1 MGHTVARVKLC
12 SPHDS
17 SKCAEL
23 DLLVDTGSTYTW
35 VRREVLESL
44 GVKPTTRWRFRTID
58 GRTVEKEIG
67 EAVIEC
73 LGERATRIVVFA
85 EKGDAEVLGVDA
97 LEGLRLE
104 VDPVTRQLRKVEAL
118 LAL

>member
-1 MGHTVARVKLC
+1 VKLC

-17 SKCAEL
+17 LRCVEL
-23 DLLVDTGSTYTW
+23 DLIVSTGSTYTC

-58 GRTVEKEIG
+58 GRRVEKEIG

-73 LGERATRIVVFA
+73 LGEKMTRIVVFA
-85 EKGDAEVLGVDA
+85 EKGDTEVLRVDA
-97 LEGLRLE
+97 LENLRLE
-104 VDPVTRQLRKVEAL
+104 VDPATRQLKKVKAL
-118 LAL
+118 PAL

>member
-1 MGHTVARVKLC
+1 MGHVVARVRVYN
-12 SPHDS
+12 PRDV
-17 SKCAEL
+17 ARFMEL
-23 DLLVDTGSTYTW
+23 ELLVDTGSAYTW
-35 VRREVLESL
+35 IRRSRLGEL
-44 GVKPTTRWRFRTID
+44 GVEPMAKWKFKAIE
-58 GRTVEKEIG
+58 GKVVERDIG
-67 EAVIEC
+67 EVVMEC

-85 EKGDAEVLGVDA
+85 EEEDAEVLGVDA